1 MKPYY
6 SITNGIFDLENTNEW
21 DYATLVAISCANIPF
36 VTDDTKTTK
45 IETTYVSVKMLL
57 EFLKIEDDNRN
68 RNKTKIEESI
78 VKLGKAGIINI
89 ISTKE
94 IHNNKYF
101 KLEQVVAANG
111 QNQGFSSIVVE
122 ELENICMGIEKSLE
136 KVKALATYISIIHRI
151 FKATKLKKEANFNSV
166 STLSNFICWDT
177 LESIGSNFNKNRKS
191 VSIYINQLEKV
202 KAIAIKSVK
211 RKGKNKEEKLIFSK
225 YSDLDKLEK
234 YVQEKISEGEYIK
247 ESKRKTKVAKVKEVK
262 SKSVK
267 AKSVKAKATIK
278 KEVSEIK
285 QDEKEQTKA
294 QIQSMKF
301 NGVENGDDI
310 AGYKKQAKIFDDT
323 AFKSAI
329 EKARSKTDT
338 EKQQKLLD
346 LAEFKAGK
354 ETTTTTT
361 TIDYNDLFIF

>member
-1 MKPYY
+1 MKPYH
-6 SITNGIFDLENTNEW
+6 SITNSIFDLENTNEW
-21 DYATLVAISCANIPF
+21 DYAALVAISCANIPF

-94 IHNNKYF
+94 LHNNKYF
-101 KLEQVVAANG
+101 KLEQVVATSG

-122 ELENICMGIEKSLE
+122 ELENICFGIEKSLD
-136 KVKALATYISIIHRI
+136 KVKAIATYISIIHRI

-166 STLSNFICWDT
+166 SMLSNFICWDT

-191 VSIYINQLEKV
+191 VSIYINQLENV

-225 YSDLDKLEK
+225 YSDVDKLEK

-262 SKSVK
+262 SIKTVK
-267 AKSVKAKATIK
+267 AKSVKAKATTK
-278 KEVSEIK
+278 KEVAEIK
-285 QDEKEQTKA
+285 QEEKEQTKA

-329 EKARSKTDT
+329 EKARSQAQS

-346 LAEFKAGK
+346 LADFKACK
-354 ETTTTTT
+354 DATST
-361 TIDYNDLFIF
+361 TINYDKLFPF

>member
-1 MKPYY
+1 MKPYH
-6 SITNGIFDLENTNEW
+6 SITNSIFDLENTNEW
-21 DYATLVAISCANIPF
+21 DYAALVAISCANIPF

-94 IHNNKYF
+94 LHNNKYF
-101 KLEQVVAANG
+101 KLEQVVATSG

-122 ELENICMGIEKSLE
+122 ELENICFGIEKSLD
-136 KVKALATYISIIHRI
+136 KVKAIATYISIIHRI

-166 STLSNFICWDT
+166 SMLSNFICWDT

-191 VSIYINQLEKV
+191 VSIYINQLENV

-225 YSDLDKLEK
+225 YSDVDKLEK

-262 SKSVK
+262 SIKT
-267 AKSVKAKATIK
+267 VKAKATAK
-278 KEVSEIK
+278 VKEVSKIK
-285 QDEKEQTKA
+285 QEVEKEQTKA
-294 QIQSMKF
+294 QIQSLKF
-301 NGVENGDDI
+301 AGVMNGDDI
-310 AGYKKQAKIFDDT
+310 KGYKKQAKVFDDT
-323 AFKSAI
+323 AFKSTL
-329 EKARSKTDT
+329 EKARVKATL
-338 EKQQKLLD
+338 EQEKLLD
-346 LAEFKAGK
+346 LAELKALA
-354 ETTTTTT
+354 ETTSTS
-361 TIDYNDLFIF
+361 TINYDELFIF